1 VDNFFSLPRLSGNLF
16 DEGVTM
22 KLKRKSNPIWLAAIG
37 LGLVVSYLLVNR
49 PLPEYLVASAD
60 LASGT
65 RVELAQVAPARLAL
79 DSIAGRYLR
88 PEEFHSGLVLTRPIL
103 AGELIPASALSE
115 VSNPAFTQLVVKPS
129 TLPATQVRVG
139 NRVAVWAAT
148 ARDELAMP
156 RLLVGA
162 AEVTAII
169 APEGLF
175 SDALPS
181 VQILISRTS
190 VSALLQAL
198 AARQEI
204 YLLPVS

>member
-1 VDNFFSLPRLSGNLF
+1 MR
-16 DEGVTM
+16 
-22 KLKRKSNPIWLAAIG
+22 LKRKSNPIWFFGVALLLAAG
-37 LGLVVSYLLVNR
+37 YLLVNR

-60 LASGT
+60 LASGS
-65 RVELAQVAPARLAL
+65 RVELAQVTPTRLAL
-79 DSIAGRYLR
+79 ESLSGRYLQ
-88 PEEFHSGLVLTRPIL
+88 PEQFHSGLVLTRPIL

-129 TLPATQVRVG
+129 TLPASQVRVG

-148 ARDELAMP
+148 PRDDLTMP

-169 APEGLF
+169 AAEGLF

-181 VQILISRTS
+181 VQLLIPRTS
-190 VSALLQAL
+190 ASVLVQAL
-198 AARQEI
+198 ASRQEI